1 MQIEFEI
8 DGMRLTRTSD
18 AYLIEGSENFI
29 ECVFTFSS
37 DWNELDKWAL
47 FKRDNNTYEI
57 FIENNKCL
65 VPIQCTSTEG
75 EFTISVVGRKNAENI
90 TGTASDKL
98 LTVRG
103 SEFVGGMGEEGR
115 LTETY
120 LVKVLAEVKA
130 LHEKTATS
138 EANAVQSAQ
147 EAADSAAVALQSEKN
162 AKASE
167 RAAETSKEAAA
178 QSEAN
183 SKTSEDA
190 ARGYA
195 DDAEESKGAATA
207 LAVNAAASANAAAES
222 AKQAEKSAKQAAQ
235 SESNAKLSEGNAKTS
250 EINAQSS
257 ASESAQSAVN
267 AEKSNKSAEKHS
279 TDAGVFADNAE
290 LSAQRVT
297 EQAEQ
302 VNRDAAQVASD
313 KKSVTELAGQAV
325 KAAGN
330 AQTYMEQAGQ
340 IKTDTQTITD
350 SALQAMG
357 KLITEAQNAQKAA
370 ANSERNAANSEQQ
383 TSDLAGQAASSA
395 AQAAESATLATQK
408 AGEASNSA
416 EQSETARA
424 AAEMEA
430 NRAAEYAA
438 NVVENSGRYTA
449 GVKFTPTESAGTRLD
464 MAESMVW
471 EKSTDLIAGRDDFP
485 AKFNCFNTYEA
496 LVKNGKIVATE
507 GSYEFEKYKDDDE
520 YDADVFVMFP
530 KGYGRRYIDGE
541 GNEYRY
547 ISDKKLSGYV
557 PSPLHFVEN
566 TEYNV
571 VGITKYGWCD
581 DGKGGICSRAGKPKR
596 VSISWQ
602 DFETKSVA
610 RGAGI
615 HAMNFADVTW
625 LQHLGCIKYADRN
638 WQSVVGNGVT
648 NGYLAKEKCCT
659 VSQDSAAS
667 IIVANDTAKDFTAGD
682 AIYFSSTSMSS
693 GIYTR
698 KILSITDYDESNK
711 AINVDG
717 PAFKTVAG
725 ASGFYCTVSYSGG
738 CDTVLGLDGEISGGT
753 NGRKSVLTLGIENFY
768 ANDWKLLG
776 GAFRQDTG
784 LYVNP
789 TPLTAPAWPSSV
801 EDALA
806 KGWIKF
812 DVDFAP
818 TSGYVN
824 ELSYSNSYPL
834 ISIPKT
840 VGGNSSKPVG
850 DYFYIN
856 SDTDL
861 RIVQFGGA
869 LSVGLAA
876 GPFYVYL
883 SNWLGYSWF
892 HYGAFG
898 VFRPQ
903 I

>member
-1 MQIEFEI
+1 MQIKI
-8 DGMRLTRTSD
+8 IIKTQRLTLSSNKIVCGTN
-18 AYLIEGSENFI
+18 NFI
-29 ECVFTFSS
+29 ECLFDFQSS
-37 DWNELDKWAL
+37 DWTELEKWAL
-47 FKRDNNTYEI
+47 FKDGQNTYEMYI
-57 FIENNKCL
+57 QDNKCII
-65 VPIQCTSTEG
+65 PAQCISDQG
-75 EFTISVVGRKNAENI
+75 EVIMSVVGRNNGKNI
-90 TGTASDKL
+90 TATAEDKL
-98 LTVRG
+98 LLISGRA
-103 SEFVGGMGEEGR
+103 FDNPDEER
-115 LTETY
+115 LTPTY
-120 LVKVLAEVKA
+120 LEEVLGKVRDESLKA
-130 LHEKTATS
+130 ATS
-138 EANAVQSAQ
+138 EANAAQSAQ
-147 EAADSAAVALQSEKN
+147 EAADSAAAALQSEKN

-167 RAAETSKEAAA
+167 KAAETSKEAAA

-195 DDAEESKGAATA
+195 NDAEDNKNTSND
-207 LAVNAAASANAAAES
+207 LAVSAAASANAAAES
-222 AKQAEKSAKQAAQ
+222 AKQATESEKKSAQ
-235 SESNAKLSEGNAKTS
+235 SETNAKLSETNSKLS
-250 EINAQSS
+250 ETNSQNS
-257 ASESAQSAVN
+257 ALESAQSAVN

-279 TDAGVFADNAE
+279 NDAGAFADNAA
-290 LSAQRVT
+290 LSAQQTT
-297 EQAEQ
+297 EHAEQ
-302 VNRDAAQVASD
+302 VNRDAMQVAND
-313 KKSVTELAGQAV
+313 KKSVTELTGQAV

-340 IKTDTQTITD
+340 IKADTQTITD

-370 ANSERNAANSEQQ
+370 ANSESNAANSEQQ
-383 TSDLAGQAASSA
+383 ASDLAEQAASSA

-416 EQSETARA
+416 QQSETARA

-449 GVKFTPTESAGTRLD
+449 GVKFTPAESAGTRLD
-464 MAESMVW
+464 MAESMIW

-485 AKFNCFNTYEA
+485 TKFNCFNTYEA

-566 TEYNV
+566 KEYNV

-581 DGKGGICSRAGKPKR
+581 DGKGGICSRAEKPKR
-596 VSISWQ
+596 VSIYWQ
-602 DFETKSVA
+602 DFEKKSVA

-615 HAMNFADVTW
+615 HAMSFADVTW
-625 LQHLGCIKYADRN
+625 LQHLGCIKYANRN
-638 WQSVVGNGVT
+638 WQSVVGNGVS
-648 NGYLAKEKCCT
+648 NGYLAKDKCCT

-667 IIVANDTAKDFTAGD
+667 IIVANDTAKECAAGN
-682 AIYFSSTSMSS
+682 AIYLDSTSMSA
-693 GIYTR
+693 GIHTR
-698 KILSITDYDESNK
+698 KILSITDYDENNK
-711 AINVDG
+711 EISVDG
-717 PAFKTVAG
+717 PAFKTTAG
-725 ASGFYCTVSYSGG
+725 ISGFYRAVSYSGN

-753 NGRKSVLTLGIENFY
+753 NGKKSVLTLGIENFY
-768 ANDWKLLG
+768 SNDWKLLG
-776 GAFRQDTG
+776 GAFRQGTG

-789 TPLTAPAWPSSV
+789 APLTAPAWPSSV
-801 EDALA
+801 DDAIS

-812 DVDFAP
+812 GVDFAP
-818 TSGYVN
+818 DSGYIN

-840 VGGNSSKPVG
+840 IGGNSSNPVG
-850 DYFYIN
+850 DYCSTN
-856 SDTDL
+856 SNTEL
-861 RIVQFGGA
+861 KIIRFGGS
-869 LSVGLAA
+869 LSSGLAA
-876 GPFYVYL
+876 GSFCAYL
-883 SNWLGYSWF
+883 SGQFRTAGFDS
-892 HYGAFG
+892 GTFG

-903 I
+903 

>member
-18 AYLIEGSENFI
+18 AYLIEGSENFV
-29 ECVFTFSS
+29 ECVFSFSS

-47 FKRDNNTYEI
+47 FKRNNNTYEI

-65 VPIQCTSTEG
+65 VPIQCTSAEG
-75 EFTISVVGRKNAENI
+75 EFTISVVGRKNAGSV

-103 SEFVGGMGEEGR
+103 SEFVGGMSEEGR

-138 EANAVQSAQ
+138 EANAAQSAK
-147 EAADSAAVALQSEKN
+147 ESADSAAAALQSEKN

-167 RAAETSKEAAA
+167 KAAETSKEAAA

-195 DDAEESKGAATA
+195 DDAEASKGATTA

-222 AKQAEKSAKQAAQ
+222 AKQAAL
-235 SESNAKLSEGNAKTS
+235 SESNAKTS
-250 EINAQSS
+250 ETE
-257 ASESAQSAVN
+257 SEASAQSA
-267 AEKSNKSAEKHS
+267 AQSK
-279 TDAGVFADNAE
+279 AD
-290 LSAQRVT
+290 
-297 EQAEQ
+297 AEQ
-302 VNRDAAQVASD
+302 SKLDAD
-313 KKSVTELAGQAV
+313 KSK
-325 KAAGN
+325 
-330 AQTYMEQAGQ
+330 
-340 IKTDTQTITD
+340 
-350 SALQAMG
+350 
-357 KLITEAQNAQKAA
+357 TEATTEATK
-370 ANSERNAANSEQQ
+370 
-383 TSDLAGQAASSA
+383 AASSA
-395 AQAAESATLATQK
+395 AQAQESAALATQK

-449 GVKFTPTESAGTRLD
+449 GVKFTPTESAGARLD

-485 AKFNCFNTYEA
+485 TKFNCFNTYEA
-496 LVKNGKIVATE
+496 LVKGGKIVATE

-581 DGKGGICSRAGKPKR
+581 NGSGGICSRAGKPKR
-596 VSISWQ
+596 ASISWQ

-615 HAMNFADVTW
+615 NAMNFADVTW

-638 WQSVVGNGVT
+638 WQSVVGNGVMS
-648 NGYLAKEKCCT
+648 GYLAKEKCCT
-659 VSQDSAAS
+659 VSQDSASS

-682 AIYFSSTSMSS
+682 AIYFSSTSMSA

-717 PAFKTVAG
+717 PAFKTIAG
-725 ASGFYCTVSYSGG
+725 ASGFYRAVSYSGG

-776 GAFRQDTG
+776 GAFRQGTG

-789 TPLTAPAWPSSV
+789 APLTAPAWPSSV

-812 DVDFAP
+812 DVDFSP
-818 TSGYVN
+818 TFGYIN

-834 ISIPKT
+834 ISISKT

-856 SDTDL
+856 NDTDL
-861 RIVQFGGA
+861 RIVLFGGSLNSGA
-869 LSVGLAA
+869 DA
-876 GPFYVYL
+876 GPFSVDLYG
-883 SNWLGYSWF
+883 WLGDAWF
-892 HYGAFG
+892 YCGAFG
-898 VFRPQ
+898 VYRPQ
-903 I
+903 

>member
-1 MQIEFEI
+1 MQIKI
-8 DGMRLTRTSD
+8 IIKTQRLTLSSNKIVCGTN
-18 AYLIEGSENFI
+18 NFI
-29 ECVFTFSS
+29 ECLFDFQSS
-37 DWNELDKWAL
+37 DWTELEKWAL
-47 FKRDNNTYEI
+47 FKDGQNTYEMYI
-57 FIENNKCL
+57 QDNKCII
-65 VPIQCTSTEG
+65 PAQCISDQG
-75 EFTISVVGRKNAENI
+75 EVIMSVVGRNNGKNI
-90 TGTASDKL
+90 TATAEDKL
-98 LTVRG
+98 LLISGRA
-103 SEFVGGMGEEGR
+103 FDNPDEER
-115 LTETY
+115 LTPTY
-120 LVKVLAEVKA
+120 LEEVLGKVRDESL
-130 LHEKTATS
+130 KTATS
-138 EANAVQSAQ
+138 ATNAAQSAQ
-147 EAADSAAVALQSEKN
+147 EAADSAAAALQSEKN
-162 AKASE
+162 AKSSE
-167 RAAETSKEAAA
+167 KAAETSKEAAA

-195 DDAEESKGAATA
+195 DDAEASKGATTT

-222 AKQAEKSAKQAAQ
+222 AKQAAESEKKSAQ
-235 SESNAKLSEGNAKTS
+235 SETNAKLSETNSKLS
-250 EINAQSS
+250 ETNSQNS
-257 ASESAQSAVN
+257 ALESAQSAVN

-279 TDAGVFADNAE
+279 NDAGTFADNAG
-290 LSAQRVT
+290 LSAQ
-297 EQAEQ
+297 EASKSKD
-302 VNRDAAQVASD
+302 DAAVS
-313 KKSVTELAGQAV
+313 LA
-325 KAAGN
+325 
-330 AQTYMEQAGQ
+330 
-340 IKTDTQTITD
+340 
-350 SALQAMG
+350 
-357 KLITEAQNAQKAA
+357 EAQKKAQEA
-370 ANSERNAANSEQQ
+370 ANSAAEAQTQALSAGNSARQAALSESNANTSKEAAQSAATTASNFAADARNSAREAKGYQDIATTEA
-383 TSDLAGQAASSA
+383 TKAASSA
-395 AQAAESATLATQK
+395 AQAQESATLATQK

-424 AAEMEA
+424 SAEMEA

-449 GVKFTPTESAGTRLD
+449 GVKFTPAESAGTRLD
-464 MAESMVW
+464 MAESMTW

-485 AKFNCFNTYEA
+485 TKFNCFNTYEA
-496 LVKNGKIVATE
+496 LVKGGKIVATE

-557 PSPLHFVEN
+557 PSPLHFVEG

-581 DGKGGICSRAGKPKR
+581 DGSGGICSRAGKPKR

-638 WQSVVGNGVT
+638 WQSVVGNGVMS
-648 NGYLAKEKCCT
+648 GYLTKEKCCT
-659 VSQDSAAS
+659 VSQDSASS

-682 AIYFSSTSMSS
+682 AIYFSSTNMSV

-717 PAFKTVAG
+717 PAFKTIAG
-725 ASGFYCTVSYSGG
+725 ASGFYRAVSYSGG
-738 CDTVLGLDGEISGGT
+738 CDTILGLDGEISGGT
-753 NGRKSVLTLGIENFY
+753 NGRNSVLTLGIENFY

-776 GAFRQDTG
+776 GAFRQGTG

-789 TPLTAPAWPSSV
+789 APLTAPAWPSSV
-801 EDALA
+801 EDALT

-812 DVDFAP
+812 DVDFSA

-856 SDTDL
+856 SDAEL
-861 RIVQFGGA
+861 RIVLFGGA
-869 LSVGLAA
+869 LSDGTSA
-876 GPFYVYL
+876 GPFYVD
-883 SNWLGYSWF
+883 LGGLGSARF
-892 HYGAFG
+892 SCGAFG

-903 I
+903 

>member
-1 MQIEFEI
+1 MQIKI
-8 DGMRLTRTSD
+8 IIKTQRLTLSSNKIVCGTN
-18 AYLIEGSENFI
+18 NFI
-29 ECVFTFSS
+29 ECLFDFQSS
-37 DWNELDKWAL
+37 DWTELEKWAL
-47 FKRDNNTYEI
+47 FKDGRNTYEMYI
-57 FIENNKCL
+57 QDNKCII
-65 VPIQCTSTEG
+65 PAQCISDQG
-75 EFTISVVGRKNAENI
+75 EVIMSVVGRNNGKNI
-90 TGTASDKL
+90 TATAEDKL
-98 LTVRG
+98 LLISGRA
-103 SEFVGGMGEEGR
+103 FDNPDEER
-115 LTETY
+115 LTPTY
-120 LVKVLAEVKA
+120 LEEVLGKVRDESLKA
-130 LHEKTATS
+130 ATS
-138 EANAVQSAQ
+138 EANAAQSAQ
-147 EAADSAAVALQSEKN
+147 EAADSASAALQSEKN

-167 RAAETSKEAAA
+167 KAAETSKEAAA

-195 DDAEESKGAATA
+195 NDAEDNKNTSNA
-207 LAVNAAASANAAAES
+207 LAVSAAASANAAAES
-222 AKQAEKSAKQAAQ
+222 AKQAAESEKKAAQ

-257 ASESAQSAVN
+257 ASESAQSAAN

-279 TDAGVFADNAE
+279 TDAGASADNAE
-290 LSAQRVT
+290 LSAQK
-297 EQAEQ
+297 AGKSKD
-302 VNRDAAQVASD
+302 DAAVS
-313 KKSVTELAGQAV
+313 LA
-325 KAAGN
+325 
-330 AQTYMEQAGQ
+330 
-340 IKTDTQTITD
+340 
-350 SALQAMG
+350 
-357 KLITEAQNAQKAA
+357 EAQKKAQEA
-370 ANSERNAANSEQQ
+370 ANSAAEAQTQALNAGNSAQQAALSESNAKTSETESEASAQSAAQSKADAEQSKLDADKSK
-383 TSDLAGQAASSA
+383 TEATTEATKAASSA
-395 AQAAESATLATQK
+395 AQAQESAALATQK

-449 GVKFTPTESAGTRLD
+449 GVKFTPAESAGTRLD

-485 AKFNCFNTYEA
+485 TKFNCYNTYEA
-496 LVKNGKIVATE
+496 LVKGGKIVATE
-507 GSYEFEKYKDDDE
+507 GSYEFEMHKDDDE
-520 YDADVFVMFP
+520 YDADVFVMFL
-530 KGYGRRYIDGE
+530 KGYGRRYIDGD

-581 DGKGGICSRAGKPKR
+581 NGSGGICSRAGKPKR

-638 WQSVVGNGVT
+638 WQSVVGNGVM

-725 ASGFYCTVSYSGG
+725 ASGFYRAVSYSGG
-738 CDTVLGLDGEISGGT
+738 CDTILGLDGEISGGT

-776 GAFRQDTG
+776 GAFRQGTG

-812 DVDFAP
+812 DVNFSA

-824 ELSYSNSYPL
+824 ELSYSSSYPL

-861 RIVQFGGA
+861 RLVLFGGTLDGG
-869 LSVGLAA
+869 LSA

-883 SNWLGYSWF
+883 NSGLGGSWF
-892 HYGAFG
+892 LSGAFG
-898 VFRPQ
+898 VYRPQ
-903 I
+903 

>member
-1 MQIEFEI
+1 MI
-8 DGMRLTRTSD
+8 
-18 AYLIEGSENFI
+18 
-29 ECVFTFSS
+29 C
-37 DWNELDKWAL
+37 LDFAVSGLMLK
-47 FKRDNNTYEI
+47 KKQY
-57 FIENNKCL
+57 
-65 VPIQCTSTEG
+65 
-75 EFTISVVGRKNAENI
+75 
-90 TGTASDKL
+90 
-98 LTVRG
+98 
-103 SEFVGGMGEEGR
+103 
-115 LTETY
+115 TY
-120 LVKVLAEVKA
+120 LVAGTKNCICIKVKFDRNWQDLEVFAVCYRDNKEYPYAITNGECLIADMAVISTSGEFKLKLLGSTADGNVVMTTNVVTVYINDNKFSGAEGGELEYPTSDYLAEVLAGSK
-130 LHEKTATS
+130 
-138 EANAVQSAQ
+138 Q
-147 EAADSAAVALQSEKN
+147 
-162 AKASE
+162 
-167 RAAETSKEAAA
+167 AAEQAKHSA
-178 QSEAN
+178 
-183 SKTSEDA
+183 DA
-190 ARGYA
+190 AG
-195 DDAEESKGAATA
+195 
-207 LAVNAAASANAAAES
+207 ES
-222 AKQAEKSAKQAAQ
+222 AKQA
-235 SESNAKLSEGNAKTS
+235 KLSAEQVSRDVELAGEYVKQIEVDATQVGKL
-250 EINAQSS
+250 AQ
-257 ASESAQSAVN
+257 Q
-267 AEKSNKSAEKHS
+267 
-279 TDAGVFADNAE
+279 
-290 LSAQRVT
+290 VT
-297 EQAEQ
+297 EQTEQ
-302 VNRDAAQVASD
+302 VNRDAEQVASD
-313 KKSVTELAGQAV
+313 KKSVTELTGQAV

-370 ANSERNAANSEQQ
+370 ANSESNAANSEQQ

-464 MAESMVW
+464 MAESMTW

-485 AKFNCFNTYEA
+485 TKFNCFNTYEA
-496 LVKNGKIVATE
+496 LVKGGKIVATE

-581 DGKGGICSRAGKPKR
+581 NGSGGICSRAGKPKR

-638 WQSVVGNGVT
+638 WQSVVGNGVMS
-648 NGYLAKEKCCT
+648 GYLAKEKCCT
-659 VSQDSAAS
+659 LSQDSASS
-667 IIVANDTAKDFTAGD
+667 IIVANDTAKDFAAGD
-682 AIYFSSTSMSS
+682 AIYFISTSMSA

-711 AINVDG
+711 AINVNG

-725 ASGFYCTVSYSGG
+725 ASGFYRAVSYSGG

-753 NGRKSVLTLGIENFY
+753 NGRKSVLTLGLENFY

-776 GAFRQDTG
+776 GAFRQGTG

-801 EDALA
+801 EDALT

-812 DVDFAP
+812 DVDFSA
-818 TSGYVN
+818 TSGYIN

-840 VGGNSSKPVG
+840 VGGNSSKPIG
-850 DYFYIN
+850 DSFYIARTGPN
-856 SDTDL
+856 YAL
-861 RIVQFGGA
+861 LGGSFA
-869 LSVGLAA
+869 HGLSA
-876 GPFYVYL
+876 GPFCCYVDYA
-883 SNWLGYSWF
+883 NDFLGMYF
-892 HYGAFG
+892 GAFG
-898 VFRPQ
+898 VYRSQ

>member
-18 AYLIEGSENFI
+18 AYLIEGSENFV
-29 ECVFTFSS
+29 ECVFSFSS

-47 FKRDNNTYEI
+47 FKRNNNTYEI

-65 VPIQCTSTEG
+65 VPIQCTSAEG
-75 EFTISVVGRKNAENI
+75 EFTISVVGRKNAGSV

-103 SEFVGGMGEEGR
+103 SEFVGGMSEEGR

-138 EANAVQSAQ
+138 EANAAQSAK
-147 EAADSAAVALQSEKN
+147 ESADSAAAALQSEKN

-167 RAAETSKEAAA
+167 KAAETSKEAAA

-195 DDAEESKGAATA
+195 DDAEASKGATTA

-222 AKQAEKSAKQAAQ
+222 AKQAAL
-235 SESNAKLSEGNAKTS
+235 SESNAKTS
-250 EINAQSS
+250 ETE
-257 ASESAQSAVN
+257 SEASAQSA
-267 AEKSNKSAEKHS
+267 AQSK
-279 TDAGVFADNAE
+279 AD
-290 LSAQRVT
+290 
-297 EQAEQ
+297 AEQ
-302 VNRDAAQVASD
+302 SKLDAD
-313 KKSVTELAGQAV
+313 KSK
-325 KAAGN
+325 
-330 AQTYMEQAGQ
+330 
-340 IKTDTQTITD
+340 
-350 SALQAMG
+350 
-357 KLITEAQNAQKAA
+357 TEATTEATK
-370 ANSERNAANSEQQ
+370 
-383 TSDLAGQAASSA
+383 AASSA
-395 AQAAESATLATQK
+395 AQAQESAALATQK

-449 GVKFTPTESAGTRLD
+449 GVKFTPTESAGARLD

-485 AKFNCFNTYEA
+485 TKFNCFNTYEA
-496 LVKNGKIVATE
+496 LVKGGKIVATE

-581 DGKGGICSRAGKPKR
+581 NGSGGICSRAGKPKR
-596 VSISWQ
+596 ASISWQ

-615 HAMNFADVTW
+615 NAMNFADVTW

-638 WQSVVGNGVT
+638 WQSVVGNGVMS
-648 NGYLAKEKCCT
+648 GYLAKEKCCT
-659 VSQDSAAS
+659 VSQDSASS

-682 AIYFSSTSMSS
+682 AIYFSSTSMSA

-717 PAFKTVAG
+717 PAFKTIAG
-725 ASGFYCTVSYSGG
+725 ASGFYRAVSYSGG

-776 GAFRQDTG
+776 GAFRQGTG

-789 TPLTAPAWPSSV
+789 APLTAPAWPSSV

-812 DVDFAP
+812 DVDFSP
-818 TSGYVN
+818 TFGYIN

-834 ISIPKT
+834 ISISKT

-856 SDTDL
+856 NDTDL
-861 RIVQFGGA
+861 RIVLFGGA
-869 LSVGLAA
+869 LNNGAYA
-876 GPFYVYL
+876 GPFSVAL
-883 SNWLGYSWF
+883 GSWLGAARF
-892 HYGAFG
+892 LYGAFG
-898 VFRPQ
+898 VYRPQ
-903 I
+903 

>member
-1 MQIEFEI
+1 MQIKI
-8 DGMRLTRTSD
+8 IIKTQRLTLSSNKIVCGTN
-18 AYLIEGSENFI
+18 NFI
-29 ECVFTFSS
+29 ECLFDFQSS
-37 DWNELDKWAL
+37 DWTELEKWAL
-47 FKRDNNTYEI
+47 FKDGRNTYEMYI
-57 FIENNKCL
+57 QDNKCII
-65 VPIQCTSTEG
+65 PAQCISDQG
-75 EFTISVVGRKNAENI
+75 EVIMSVVGRNNGKNI
-90 TGTASDKL
+90 TATAEDKL
-98 LTVRG
+98 LLISGRA
-103 SEFVGGMGEEGR
+103 FDNPDEER
-115 LTETY
+115 LTPTY
-120 LVKVLAEVKA
+120 LEEVLGKVRDESLKA
-130 LHEKTATS
+130 ATS
-138 EANAVQSAQ
+138 EANAAQSAQ
-147 EAADSAAVALQSEKN
+147 EAADSASAALQSEKN

-167 RAAETSKEAAA
+167 KAAETSKEAAA

-195 DDAEESKGAATA
+195 NDAEDNKNTSNA
-207 LAVNAAASANAAAES
+207 LAVSAAASANAAAES
-222 AKQAEKSAKQAAQ
+222 AKQAAESEKKAAQ

-257 ASESAQSAVN
+257 ASESAQSAAN

-279 TDAGVFADNAE
+279 TVAGASADNAE
-290 LSAQRVT
+290 LSAQK
-297 EQAEQ
+297 AGKSKD
-302 VNRDAAQVASD
+302 DAAVS
-313 KKSVTELAGQAV
+313 LA
-325 KAAGN
+325 
-330 AQTYMEQAGQ
+330 
-340 IKTDTQTITD
+340 
-350 SALQAMG
+350 
-357 KLITEAQNAQKAA
+357 EAQKKAQEA
-370 ANSERNAANSEQQ
+370 ANSAAEAQTQALNAGNSAQQAALSESNAKTSETESEASAQSAAQSKADAEQSKLDADKSK
-383 TSDLAGQAASSA
+383 TEATTEATKAASSA
-395 AQAAESATLATQK
+395 AQAQESAALATQK

-438 NVVENSGRYTA
+438 NVVENSERYTA
-449 GVKFTPTESAGTRLD
+449 GVKFTPAESAGTRLD

-485 AKFNCFNTYEA
+485 TKFNCYNTYEA
-496 LVKNGKIVATE
+496 LVKGGKIVATE
-507 GSYEFEKYKDDDE
+507 GSYEFEMHKDDDE
-520 YDADVFVMFP
+520 YDADVFVMFL
-530 KGYGRRYIDGE
+530 KGYGRRYIDGD

-581 DGKGGICSRAGKPKR
+581 NGSGGICSRAGKPKR

-638 WQSVVGNGVT
+638 WQSVVGNGVM

-725 ASGFYCTVSYSGG
+725 ASGFYRAVSYSGG
-738 CDTVLGLDGEISGGT
+738 CDTILGLDGEISGGT

-776 GAFRQDTG
+776 GAFRQGTG

-812 DVDFAP
+812 DVNFSA

-824 ELSYSNSYPL
+824 ELSYSSSYPL

-861 RIVQFGGA
+861 RLVLFGGR
-869 LSVGLAA
+869 LSDGLDA
-876 GPFYVYL
+876 GPFCVDPDG
-883 SNWLGYSWF
+883 WLGSTWF
-892 HYGAFG
+892 DFGAFG
-898 VFRPQ
+898 VYRPQ
-903 I
+903 

>member
-1 MQIEFEI
+1 MI
-8 DGMRLTRTSD
+8 
-18 AYLIEGSENFI
+18 
-29 ECVFTFSS
+29 C
-37 DWNELDKWAL
+37 LDFAVSGLMLK
-47 FKRDNNTYEI
+47 KKQY
-57 FIENNKCL
+57 
-65 VPIQCTSTEG
+65 
-75 EFTISVVGRKNAENI
+75 
-90 TGTASDKL
+90 
-98 LTVRG
+98 
-103 SEFVGGMGEEGR
+103 
-115 LTETY
+115 TY
-120 LVKVLAEVKA
+120 LVAGTKNCISIKVKLDRHWQDLEVFVVCYRDKKEYPYAITNGECLIADMAVISTSGEFKLKLLGSTADGNVVITTNVVTVYINDNKFSGAEGGELEYPTSDYLAEVLAGSK
-130 LHEKTATS
+130 
-138 EANAVQSAQ
+138 Q
-147 EAADSAAVALQSEKN
+147 
-162 AKASE
+162 
-167 RAAETSKEAAA
+167 AAEQAKHSA
-178 QSEAN
+178 
-183 SKTSEDA
+183 DA
-190 ARGYA
+190 AG
-195 DDAEESKGAATA
+195 
-207 LAVNAAASANAAAES
+207 ES
-222 AKQAEKSAKQAAQ
+222 AKQA
-235 SESNAKLSEGNAKTS
+235 KLSAEQVSRDVELAGEYVKQIEG
-250 EINAQSS
+250 
-257 ASESAQSAVN
+257 
-267 AEKSNKSAEKHS
+267 
-279 TDAGVFADNAE
+279 DATQVGK
-290 LSAQRVT
+290 LTQQVT
-297 EQAEQ
+297 ELAEQ
-302 VNRDAAQVASD
+302 VNRDAMQVASD
-313 KKSVTELAGQAV
+313 KKSVTELTGQAV

-330 AQTYMEQAGQ
+330 AQTYMEQTGQ

-370 ANSERNAANSEQQ
+370 ANSESNAANSEQQ
-383 TSDLAGQAASSA
+383 TSDLAEQAASSA
-395 AQAAESATLATQK
+395 AQAQESAALATQK
-408 AGEASNSA
+408 AGESANSA

-464 MAESMVW
+464 MAESMTW

-485 AKFNCFNTYEA
+485 TKFNCYNTYEA
-496 LVKNGKIVATE
+496 LVKGGKIVATE

-638 WQSVVGNGVT
+638 WQSVVGNGVM
-648 NGYLAKEKCCT
+648 NGYLTKEKCCT
-659 VSQDSAAS
+659 VSQDSASS
-667 IIVANDTAKDFTAGD
+667 IIVANDTVKEFAVGD
-682 AIYFSSTSMSS
+682 AVYFVSTNMST
-693 GIYTR
+693 GVYTR
-698 KILSITDYDESNK
+698 IILSIADYDENNK

-725 ASGFYCTVSYSGG
+725 ASGFYRAVNYSGG
-738 CDTVLGLDGEISGGT
+738 CDTVLGLDGEISGGI
-753 NGRKSVLTLGIENFY
+753 NGRKSVLTLDLENFY

-776 GAFRQDTG
+776 GAFRQGVG

-789 TPLTAPAWPSSV
+789 TPLTTPAWPSSV
-801 EDALA
+801 DDALS

-812 DVDFAP
+812 DVDFSP
-818 TSGYVN
+818 TSGYIN
-824 ELSYSNSYPL
+824 ELSCSNSYPL

-850 DYFYIN
+850 DYFYAN
-856 SDTDL
+856 SDTEL
-861 RIVQFGGA
+861 RTMRFCGA
-869 LSVGLAA
+869 LINGVNA
-876 GPFYVYL
+876 GPFCISLDYG
-883 SNWLGYSWF
+883 LGNAGAY
-892 HYGAFG
+892 YGAFG
-898 VFRPQ
+898 VYRPQ
-903 I
+903 S

>member
-1 MQIEFEI
+1 MQIKI
-8 DGMRLTRTSD
+8 IIKTQRLTLSSNKIVCGTN
-18 AYLIEGSENFI
+18 NFI
-29 ECVFTFSS
+29 ECLFDFQSS
-37 DWNELDKWAL
+37 DWTELEKWAL
-47 FKRDNNTYEI
+47 FKDGQNTYEMYI
-57 FIENNKCL
+57 QDNKCII
-65 VPIQCTSTEG
+65 PAQCISDQG
-75 EFTISVVGRKNAENI
+75 EVIMSVVGRNNGKNI
-90 TGTASDKL
+90 TATAEDKL
-98 LTVRG
+98 LLISGRA
-103 SEFVGGMGEEGR
+103 FDNPDEER
-115 LTETY
+115 LTPTY
-120 LVKVLAEVKA
+120 LEEVLGKVRDESL
-130 LHEKTATS
+130 KTSES
-138 EANAVQSAQ
+138 EANAAQSAQ
-147 EAADSAAVALQSEKN
+147 EAADSAAAALQSEKN

-167 RAAETSKEAAA
+167 KAAETSKEAAA

-195 DDAEESKGAATA
+195 DDAEASKGATTA

-222 AKQAEKSAKQAAQ
+222 AKQAAESEKKAAQ

-257 ASESAQSAVN
+257 ALDSAQSAVN

-279 TDAGVFADNAE
+279 TDAGASADNAA
-290 LSAQRVT
+290 LSAQRVA

-302 VNRDAAQVASD
+302 VNRDAAQVVSD

-330 AQTYMEQAGQ
+330 AQTYMEQTGQ

-357 KLITEAQNAQKAA
+357 KLVTEAQNAQKAA
-370 ANSERNAANSEQQ
+370 ANSESNAANSEQQ
-383 TSDLAGQAASSA
+383 TSDLAEQAASSA
-395 AQAAESATLATQK
+395 AQAAESATLAMQK
-408 AGEASNSA
+408 AEEASNSA

-485 AKFNCFNTYEA
+485 TKFNCFNTYEA

-520 YDADVFVMFP
+520 YDADVFTMFP

-581 DGKGGICSRAGKPKR
+581 DGNGGICSRAGKPKS

-610 RGAGI
+610 RGTGI

-648 NGYLAKEKCCT
+648 NSYTDIAIEKCT
-659 VSQDSAAS
+659 VTQESAAS
-667 IIVANDTAKDFTAGD
+667 IIVDNATAGNFAVGD
-682 AIYFSSTSMSS
+682 SIYLAGIIVSE

-698 KILSITDYDESNK
+698 TITAITDHDESNK
-711 AINVDG
+711 VISVNG
-717 PAFKTVAG
+717 PAFRTNAG
-725 ASGFYCTVSYSGG
+725 ASGFYRGCNWSGET
-738 CDTVLGLDGEISGGT
+738 DSVLGLDGEISGGAS
-753 NGRKSVLTLGIENFY
+753 GRKSVKTLGLENFFS
-768 ANDWKLLG
+768 NGWKLLG
-776 GAFRQDTG
+776 NAVRIGNDI
-784 LYVNP
+784 YINP
-789 TPLTAPAWPSSV
+789 KPLSASAWPSSAN
-801 EDALA
+801 DAIA
-806 KGWIKF
+806 KGWIRLG
-812 DVDFAP
+812 DVLSSTD
-818 TSGYVN
+818 GYIKT
-824 ELSYSNSYPL
+824 LSYSKNYPL
-834 ISIPKT
+834 ISLPTTI
-840 VGGNSSKPVG
+840 GGNSQWPVG
-850 DYFYIN
+850 DCFYTNI
-856 SDTDL
+856 DTEPKL
-861 RIVQFGGA
+861 ILLGGNFSSRDA
-869 LSVGLAA
+869 G
-876 GPFYVYL
+876 GPFCVYVSIRIDYAGW
-883 SNWLGYSWF
+883 SSET
-892 HYGAFG
+892 FG

>member
-1 MQIEFEI
+1 MQIKI
-8 DGMRLTRTSD
+8 IIKSQRLTLSSNKIVCGTN
-18 AYLIEGSENFI
+18 NFI
-29 ECVFTFSS
+29 ECLFDFQSS
-37 DWNELDKWAL
+37 DWTELEKWAL
-47 FKRDNNTYEI
+47 FQDGRNTYEMYI
-57 FIENNKCL
+57 QDNKCII
-65 VPIQCTSTEG
+65 PAQCISDQG
-75 EFTISVVGRKNAENI
+75 EVIMSVVGRNNGKNI
-90 TGTASDKL
+90 TATAEDKL
-98 LTVRG
+98 LFISGRA
-103 SEFVGGMGEEGR
+103 FDNPDEER
-115 LTETY
+115 LTPTY
-120 LVKVLAEVKA
+120 LEEVLGKVRDESLK
-130 LHEKTATS
+130 TS
-138 EANAVQSAQ
+138 ESATNAAQSAQ
-147 EAADSAAVALQSEKN
+147 EAADSAAAALQSEKN

-167 RAAETSKEAAA
+167 KAAETSKEAAA

-195 DDAEESKGAATA
+195 DDAA
-207 LAVNAAASANAAAES
+207 
-222 AKQAEKSAKQAAQ
+222 
-235 SESNAKLSEGNAKTS
+235 
-250 EINAQSS
+250 
-257 ASESAQSAVN
+257 
-267 AEKSNKSAEKHS
+267 
-279 TDAGVFADNAE
+279 
-290 LSAQRVT
+290 LSAQRVA

-302 VNRDAAQVASD
+302 VNRDAMQVASD
-313 KKSVTELAGQAV
+313 KKSVTELTGQAV

-330 AQTYMEQAGQ
+330 AQTYMEQTGQ

-370 ANSERNAANSEQQ
+370 ANSESNAANSEQQ
-383 TSDLAGQAASSA
+383 TSDLAEQAASSA
-395 AQAAESATLATQK
+395 AQAAKSATLATQK
-408 AGEASNSA
+408 AEEASNSA

-464 MAESMVW
+464 MAENMTW

-485 AKFNCFNTYEA
+485 TKFNCFNTYEA
-496 LVKNGKIVATE
+496 LVKGGKIVATE

-581 DGKGGICSRAGKPKR
+581 DGNGGICSRAGKPKR

-625 LQHLGCIKYADRN
+625 LQHLGCIKYANRN
-638 WQSVVGNGVT
+638 WQSVVGNGVM

-659 VSQDSAAS
+659 VSQDNAAS

-682 AIYFSSTSMSS
+682 ALYFSSTSVSA

-717 PAFKTVAG
+717 PAFKTIAG
-725 ASGFYCTVSYSGG
+725 ASGFYRAVSYSGG

-753 NGRKSVLTLGIENFY
+753 NGRKSVLTLGIENFC

-776 GAFRQDTG
+776 GAFRQGTG
-784 LYVNP
+784 LYVTP

-801 EDALA
+801 EDALT

-812 DVDFAP
+812 DVDFSP

-824 ELSYSNSYPL
+824 ELSYSSSYPL

-850 DYFYIN
+850 DYYYIN

-861 RIVQFGGA
+861 RIVLFGGS
-869 LSVGLAA
+869 LISGFYA
-876 GPFYVYL
+876 GPFSVTLVY
-883 SNWLGYSWF
+883 WLGDAWF
-892 HYGAFG
+892 YFGTFG
-898 VFRPQ
+898 VYRPQ
-903 I
+903 

>member
-1 MQIEFEI
+1 MQIKI
-8 DGMRLTRTSD
+8 IIKTQRLTLSSNKIVCGTN
-18 AYLIEGSENFI
+18 NFI
-29 ECVFTFSS
+29 ECLFDFQSS
-37 DWNELDKWAL
+37 DWTELEKWAL
-47 FKRDNNTYEI
+47 FKDGQNTYEMYI
-57 FIENNKCL
+57 QDNKCII
-65 VPIQCTSTEG
+65 PAQCISDQG
-75 EFTISVVGRKNAENI
+75 EVIMSVVGRNNGKNI
-90 TGTASDKL
+90 TATAEDKL
-98 LTVRG
+98 LLISGRA
-103 SEFVGGMGEEGR
+103 FDNPDEER
-115 LTETY
+115 LTPTY
-120 LVKVLAEVKA
+120 LEEVLGKVRDESL
-130 LHEKTATS
+130 KTSES
-138 EANAVQSAQ
+138 EANAAQSAQ
-147 EAADSAAVALQSEKN
+147 EAADSAAAALQSEKN

-167 RAAETSKEAAA
+167 KAAETSKEAAA

-195 DDAEESKGAATA
+195 DDAEASKGATTA
-207 LAVNAAASANAAAES
+207 LTVNAAASANAAAES
-222 AKQAEKSAKQAAQ
+222 AARAA
-235 SESNAKLSEGNAKTS
+235 
-250 EINAQSS
+250 
-257 ASESAQSAVN
+257 ESAA
-267 AEKSNKSAEKHS
+267 
-279 TDAGVFADNAE
+279 
-290 LSAQRVT
+290 R
-297 EQAEQ
+297 
-302 VNRDAAQVASD
+302 
-313 KKSVTELAGQAV
+313 
-325 KAAGN
+325 
-330 AQTYMEQAGQ
+330 
-340 IKTDTQTITD
+340 
-350 SALQAMG
+350 
-357 KLITEAQNAQKAA
+357 
-370 ANSERNAANSEQQ
+370 
-383 TSDLAGQAASSA
+383 
-395 AQAAESATLATQK
+395 AAESATLATQK

-449 GVKFTPTESAGTRLD
+449 GVKFTPTESAGARLD
-464 MAESMVW
+464 MAESMIW

-485 AKFNCFNTYEA
+485 TKFNCYNTYEA
-496 LVKNGKIVATE
+496 LVKGGKIVATE

-581 DGKGGICSRAGKPKR
+581 NGSGGICSRAGKPKR
-596 VSISWQ
+596 VSINWQ

-638 WQSVVGNGVT
+638 WQSVVGNGVMR
-648 NGYLAKEKCCT
+648 GYLVKEKCCT
-659 VSQDSAAS
+659 VSQDSASS

-682 AIYFSSTSMSS
+682 AIYFSSTSMSAS
-693 GIYTR
+693 IYTR

-711 AINVDG
+711 AINFDG

-725 ASGFYCTVSYSGG
+725 ASGFYRAVSYSGG

-776 GAFRQDTG
+776 GAFRQGMG

-789 TPLTAPAWPSSV
+789 APLTAPAWPSSV

-812 DVDFAP
+812 DIDFSP

-840 VGGNSSKPVG
+840 VGSNSSKPVG

-856 SDTDL
+856 SDADL
-861 RIVQFGGA
+861 KIVQFGGA
-869 LSVGLAA
+869 LSSSHDA

-883 SNWLGYSWF
+883 NSRLGNARFYC
-892 HYGAFG
+892 GAFG

-903 I
+903 S

>member
-1 MQIEFEI
+1 MQIKI
-8 DGMRLTRTSD
+8 IIKAQRLTLSSNKIVCGTN
-18 AYLIEGSENFI
+18 NFI
-29 ECVFTFSS
+29 ECLFDFQSS
-37 DWNELDKWAL
+37 DWTELEKWAL
-47 FKRDNNTYEI
+47 FKDGRNTYEMYI
-57 FIENNKCL
+57 QDNKCII
-65 VPIQCTSTEG
+65 PAQCISDQG
-75 EFTISVVGRKNAENI
+75 EVIMSVVGRNNGKNI
-90 TGTASDKL
+90 TATAEDKL
-98 LTVRG
+98 LLISGRA
-103 SEFVGGMGEEGR
+103 FDNPDEER
-115 LTETY
+115 LTPTY
-120 LVKVLAEVKA
+120 LEEVLGKVRDESLK
-130 LHEKTATS
+130 TS
-138 EANAVQSAQ
+138 ESATNAAQSAQ
-147 EAADSAAVALQSEKN
+147 EAADSAAAASQSEKN

-167 RAAETSKEAAA
+167 KAAETSKEAAA

-195 DDAEESKGAATA
+195 DDAEASK
-207 LAVNAAASANAAAES
+207 
-222 AKQAEKSAKQAAQ
+222 
-235 SESNAKLSEGNAKTS
+235 
-250 EINAQSS
+250 
-257 ASESAQSAVN
+257 
-267 AEKSNKSAEKHS
+267 
-279 TDAGVFADNAE
+279 
-290 LSAQRVT
+290 
-297 EQAEQ
+297 
-302 VNRDAAQVASD
+302 
-313 KKSVTELAGQAV
+313 
-325 KAAGN
+325 
-330 AQTYMEQAGQ
+330 
-340 IKTDTQTITD
+340 
-350 SALQAMG
+350 
-357 KLITEAQNAQKAA
+357 
-370 ANSERNAANSEQQ
+370 
-383 TSDLAGQAASSA
+383 
-395 AQAAESATLATQK
+395 
-408 AGEASNSA
+408 
-416 EQSETARA
+416 
-424 AAEMEA
+424 
-430 NRAAEYAA
+430 AAEYAA

-464 MAESMVW
+464 MAESMTW

-485 AKFNCFNTYEA
+485 TKFNCFNTYEA
-496 LVKNGKIVATE
+496 LVKGGKIVATE

-581 DGKGGICSRAGKPKR
+581 NGSGGICSRAGKPKR

-638 WQSVVGNGVT
+638 WQSVVGNGVMS
-648 NGYLAKEKCCT
+648 GYLGKEKCCT
-659 VSQDSAAS
+659 VSQDSASS
-667 IIVANDTAKDFTAGD
+667 IIVANYTAKDFTAGD
-682 AIYFSSTSMSS
+682 AIYFISTSMSA

-717 PAFKTVAG
+717 PAFKTIAG
-725 ASGFYCTVSYSGG
+725 DSGFYRAVSYSGG

-776 GAFRQDTG
+776 GAFMQGTG

-789 TPLTAPAWPSSV
+789 APLTAPAWPSSE

-812 DVDFAP
+812 DVDFSAI
-818 TSGYVN
+818 SGYVN

-856 SDTDL
+856 SDTGL
-861 RIVQFGGA
+861 RIVLFGGA
-869 LSVGLAA
+869 LGIGTSA

-883 SNWLGYSWF
+883 GVGLGCARF
-892 HYGAFG
+892 NCGGFG

-903 I
+903 

>member
-1 MQIEFEI
+1 MQIKI
-8 DGMRLTRTSD
+8 IIKTQRLTLSSNKIVCGTN
-18 AYLIEGSENFI
+18 NFI
-29 ECVFTFSS
+29 ECLFDFQSS
-37 DWNELDKWAL
+37 DWTELEKWAL
-47 FKRDNNTYEI
+47 FKDGQNTYEMYI
-57 FIENNKCL
+57 QDNKCII
-65 VPIQCTSTEG
+65 PAQCISDQG
-75 EFTISVVGRKNAENI
+75 EVIMSVVGRNNGKNI
-90 TGTASDKL
+90 TATAEDKL
-98 LTVRG
+98 LLISGRA
-103 SEFVGGMGEEGR
+103 FDNPDEER
-115 LTETY
+115 LTPTY
-120 LVKVLAEVKA
+120 LEEVLGKVRDESLKA
-130 LHEKTATS
+130 ATS
-138 EANAVQSAQ
+138 EANAAQSAQ
-147 EAADSAAVALQSEKN
+147 EAADSAAAALQSEKN

-195 DDAEESKGAATA
+195 DDAEASKGAATT
-207 LAVNAAASANAAAES
+207 LAVNAAASANTAAES
-222 AKQAEKSAKQAAQ
+222 AKQATESEKKSAQ
-235 SESNAKLSEGNAKTS
+235 SETNAKLSETNSKLS
-250 EINAQSS
+250 ETNSQNS
-257 ASESAQSAVN
+257 ALESAQSAVN
-267 AEKSNKSAEKHS
+267 AEKSNKSAAKHS
-279 TDAGVFADNAE
+279 TDAGAFADNAE
-290 LSAQRVT
+290 LSAQQVT
-297 EQAEQ
+297 ELAEQ
-302 VNRDAAQVASD
+302 VNRDAMQVASD
-313 KKSVTELAGQAV
+313 KKSVTELTGQAV

-330 AQTYMEQAGQ
+330 ARTYMEQAGK
-340 IKTDTQTITD
+340 IKADTQTITD

-370 ANSERNAANSEQQ
+370 ANSESNAANSEQQ
-383 TSDLAGQAASSA
+383 TSDLAEQAASSA
-395 AQAAESATLATQK
+395 AQAQESAALATQK
-408 AGEASNSA
+408 AGESANSA

-464 MAESMVW
+464 MAESMTW

-485 AKFNCFNTYEA
+485 TKFNCYNTYEA
-496 LVKNGKIVATE
+496 LVKGGKIVATE

-625 LQHLGCIKYADRN
+625 LQHLGCIKYANRN
-638 WQSVVGNGVT
+638 WQSAVGNGVMS
-648 NGYLAKEKCCT
+648 GYLAKEKCCT
-659 VSQDSAAS
+659 VSQDSASS

-682 AIYFSSTSMSS
+682 AIYFSSTSMSA

-711 AINVDG
+711 TINVDG
-717 PAFKTVAG
+717 PAFKTIAG
-725 ASGFYCTVSYSGG
+725 ASGFYRAVSYSGG
-738 CDTVLGLDGEISGGT
+738 CDTVLGLDGEISGGV
-753 NGRKSVLTLGIENFY
+753 NGRKSVLTLGLENFY

-776 GAFRQDTG
+776 GAFRQGTG

-789 TPLTAPAWPSSV
+789 APLTAPAWPSSV

-812 DVDFAP
+812 DVDFSA
-818 TSGYVN
+818 TSGYIN

-861 RIVQFGGA
+861 RIVLFGGA
-869 LSVGLAA
+869 LDFGLYA
-876 GPFYVYL
+876 GPFFVYL
-883 SNWLGYSWF
+883 YSWLGYARF
-892 HYGAFG
+892 IFGAFG

-903 I
+903 

>member
-1 MQIEFEI
+1 MQIKI
-8 DGMRLTRTSD
+8 IIKTQRLTLSSNKIVCGTN
-18 AYLIEGSENFI
+18 NFI
-29 ECVFTFSS
+29 ECLFEFQSS
-37 DWNELDKWAL
+37 DWTELEKWAL
-47 FKRDNNTYEI
+47 FKDGQNTYEMYI
-57 FIENNKCL
+57 QDNKCII
-65 VPIQCTSTEG
+65 PAQCISDQG
-75 EFTISVVGRKNAENI
+75 EVIMSVVGRNNGKNI
-90 TGTASDKL
+90 TATAEDKL
-98 LTVRG
+98 LLISGRA
-103 SEFVGGMGEEGR
+103 FDNPDEER
-115 LTETY
+115 LTPTY
-120 LVKVLAEVKA
+120 LEEVLGKVRDESLKA
-130 LHEKTATS
+130 ATS
-138 EANAVQSAQ
+138 EANAAQSAQ
-147 EAADSAAVALQSEKN
+147 EAADSAAAALQSEKN

-195 DDAEESKGAATA
+195 DDAEASKGAATT

-222 AKQAEKSAKQAAQ
+222 AKQATESEKKSAQ
-235 SESNAKLSEGNAKTS
+235 SETNAKLSETNSKLS
-250 EINAQSS
+250 ETNSQNS
-257 ASESAQSAVN
+257 ALESAQSAVN

-279 TDAGVFADNAE
+279 NDAGTFADNAG
-290 LSAQRVT
+290 LSAQ
-297 EQAEQ
+297 QANESK
-302 VNRDAAQVASD
+302 NAAAVS
-313 KKSVTELAGQAV
+313 LA
-325 KAAGN
+325 
-330 AQTYMEQAGQ
+330 
-340 IKTDTQTITD
+340 
-350 SALQAMG
+350 
-357 KLITEAQNAQKAA
+357 EAQKKAQEA
-370 ANSERNAANSEQQ
+370 ANSAAEAQTQALNAGNSAQQAALSESNAKTSETESEASAQSAAQSKADAEQSKLDADKSK
-383 TSDLAGQAASSA
+383 TEATTEATKAASSA
-395 AQAAESATLATQK
+395 AQAAESATIATQK
-408 AGEASNSA
+408 AGESANSA
-416 EQSETARA
+416 QQSETARA

-464 MAESMVW
+464 MAESMIW

-485 AKFNCFNTYEA
+485 TKFNCYNTYEA
-496 LVKNGKIVATE
+496 LVKGGKIVATE
-507 GSYEFEKYKDDDE
+507 GSYEFEMHKDDDE

-596 VSISWQ
+596 VSIYWQ

-638 WQSVVGNGVT
+638 WQSVVGNGVMS
-648 NGYLAKEKCCT
+648 GYLAKEKCCT
-659 VSQDSAAS
+659 VSQDSASS

-682 AIYFSSTSMSS
+682 AIYFSSTSMSA

-717 PAFKTVAG
+717 PAFKTIAG
-725 ASGFYCTVSYSGG
+725 ASGFYRAVSYSGG
-738 CDTVLGLDGEISGGT
+738 CDTILGLDGEISGGT
-753 NGRKSVLTLGIENFY
+753 NGRNSVLTLGIENFY

-776 GAFRQDTG
+776 GAFRQGTG

-789 TPLTAPAWPSSV
+789 APLTAHAWPSSV

-812 DVDFAP
+812 DVDFSA
-818 TSGYVN
+818 TFGYVN

-861 RIVQFGGA
+861 KIVLFGGT
-869 LSVGLAA
+869 LSISSGTYA

-883 SNWLGYSWF
+883 SNGFDLAGF
-892 HYGAFG
+892 RFGAFG

-903 I
+903 S

>member
-1 MQIEFEI
+1 MQIKI
-8 DGMRLTRTSD
+8 IIKTQRLTLSSNKIVCGTN
-18 AYLIEGSENFI
+18 NFI
-29 ECVFTFSS
+29 ECLFDFQSS
-37 DWNELDKWAL
+37 DWTELEKWAL
-47 FKRDNNTYEI
+47 FKDGQNTYEMYI
-57 FIENNKCL
+57 QDNKCII
-65 VPIQCTSTEG
+65 PAQCISDQG
-75 EFTISVVGRKNAENI
+75 EVIMSVVGRNNGKNI
-90 TGTASDKL
+90 TATAEDKL
-98 LTVRG
+98 LLISGRA
-103 SEFVGGMGEEGR
+103 FDNPDEER
-115 LTETY
+115 LTPTY
-120 LVKVLAEVKA
+120 LEEVLGKVRDESLKA
-130 LHEKTATS
+130 ATS
-138 EANAVQSAQ
+138 EANAAQSAQ
-147 EAADSAAVALQSEKN
+147 EAADSAAAALQSEKN

-178 QSEAN
+178 QSETN

-195 DDAEESKGAATA
+195 DDAEASKGAAAA
-207 LAVNAAASANAAAES
+207 LAVQAAGSANAAAES
-222 AKQAEKSAKQAAQ
+222 AKQAALSESNAKTSETESEASAQSAAQSKADAEQSKLDADKSKNEATTEATKAASSAKQAA
-235 SESNAKLSEGNAKTS
+235 K
-250 EINAQSS
+250 
-257 ASESAQSAVN
+257 
-267 AEKSNKSAEKHS
+267 
-279 TDAGVFADNAE
+279 
-290 LSAQRVT
+290 
-297 EQAEQ
+297 
-302 VNRDAAQVASD
+302 
-313 KKSVTELAGQAV
+313 
-325 KAAGN
+325 
-330 AQTYMEQAGQ
+330 
-340 IKTDTQTITD
+340 
-350 SALQAMG
+350 
-357 KLITEAQNAQKAA
+357 
-370 ANSERNAANSEQQ
+370 
-383 TSDLAGQAASSA
+383 
-395 AQAAESATLATQK
+395 SATLATQK
-408 AGEASNSA
+408 AEEASNSA

-464 MAESMVW
+464 MAENMTW

-485 AKFNCFNTYEA
+485 TKFNCFNTYEA

-520 YDADVFVMFP
+520 YDADVFTMFP

-602 DFETKSVA
+602 DFEAKSVA

-615 HAMNFADVTW
+615 HAMNFADITW
-625 LQHLGCIKYADRN
+625 LQHLGCIKYANRN
-638 WQSVVGNGVT
+638 WQSVVGNGVMS
-648 NGYLAKEKCCT
+648 GYLAKEKCCT

-682 AIYFSSTSMSS
+682 AIYFSSTSMSA

-717 PAFKTVAG
+717 PAFKTIAG
-725 ASGFYCTVSYSGG
+725 ASGFYRAVSYSGG

-776 GAFRQDTG
+776 GAFRQGTG
-784 LYVNP
+784 LYVNS
-789 TPLTAPAWPSSV
+789 TPLTAPTWPSSV

-812 DVDFAP
+812 DVDFSA

-861 RIVQFGGA
+861 RIVLFGGT
-869 LSVGLAA
+869 LYNGLLA
-876 GPFYVYL
+876 GSFFVDL
-883 SNWLGYSWF
+883 DNGLGNGGFS
-892 HYGAFG
+892 YGAFG
-898 VFRPQ
+898 VYRPQ
-903 I
+903 